1 MKVIYLDREMQ
12 ELPSCVATIGVFDG
26 VHRGHQMLIRQV
38 ISEARKVRLS
48 SVVITF
54 DRLPRQVLDPNF
66 RPQLLTTFEE
76 KQRLLAH
83 TGVDYLVVL
92 PFSRELAALSA
103 EAFMRQVLRDRLNV
117 KVLLTGYD
125 NRFGHQRTEG
135 FNDYVRYGKE
145 MGMQVLRGE
154 AEMMGNGDRAISSS
168 AIRELLS
175 QGRVELMPEYLTRN
189 YQVAGKVVQGYHI
202 GHELGFPTA
211 NLQLNCPDKLIPA
224 SGVYAVWAAL
234 EGEDKERPAMM
245 NIGARPTFDGTRQ
258 TLEVNIFDFEGDL
271 YGKQLTVTFVSRLRE
286 ERRFESPE
294 ALTVQLRK
302 DKEAAEVALLGK

>member
-211 NLQLNCPDKLIPA
+211 NLELNSPDKLIPA

-271 YGKQLTVTFVSRLRE
+271 YGKQLIVTFVSRLRE

-302 DKEAAEVALLGK
+302 DKEVAEEALLGK